1 MDSKMTY
8 KAYWYSED
16 VIIDGIQFRAKVD
29 EVVWLMTHG
38 SQVVPI
44 KQDHLLYLYDE
55 TTMIKRSYSSSCG
68 DGANRMAKVIEG
80 IRNNESADLSQF
92 KHAIFLIQT
101 SKDHPLTMTEL
112 NKLQDITI
120 LLPST
125 IEIMWGLGVDEILD
139 DRIYFTLVCS
149 K

>member
-1 MDSKMTY
+1 MDSKMAY

-29 EVVWLMTHG
+29 EVIWFMTHG
-38 SQVVPI
+38 SHVVPI
-44 KQDHLLYLYDE
+44 KQDRLLYLYDE
-55 TTMIKRSYSSSCG
+55 TTMMKRSFYSISN
-68 DGANRMAKVIEG
+68 DGKKRMDTVIEG
-80 IRNNESADLSQF
+80 IKAYEPTDLSQF

-101 SKDHPLTMTEL
+101 SKSHPLTMSEL
-112 NKLQDITI
+112 HQLQDITI
-120 LLPST
+120 LLPSL
-125 IEIMWGLGVDEILD
+125 IEITWGLGIDDTLD

>member
-1 MDSKMTY
+1 MNSKMDNKVY
-8 KAYWYSED
+8 YYSED
-16 VIIDGIQFRAKVD
+16 VVIDSIQFRAKVD

-44 KQDHLLYLYDE
+44 KQNSLLYLYKE
-55 TTMIKRSYSSSCG
+55 TTIIKSSYCSSI
-68 DGANRMAKVIEG
+68 DDENRMNSIVDEIKALETT
-80 IRNNESADLSQF
+80 SLSPF

-112 NKLQDITI
+112 NKLQDITN
-120 LLPST
+120 LLPTS
-125 IEIMWGLGVDEILD
+125 IEIIWGLGVDDTLD

>member
-1 MDSKMTY
+1 MTY

-29 EVVWLMTHG
+29 EVIWLMTHG

-44 KQDHLLYLYDE
+44 KQDRLLYLYDE
-55 TTMIKRSYSSSCG
+55 TTMIKRSLYSSSG
-68 DGANRMAKVIEG
+68 DGANRMGTIIEG
-80 IRNNESADLSQF
+80 IKAYDPIDLSPF

-101 SKDHPLTMTEL
+101 SKSHPLTMAEL
-112 NKLQDITI
+112 HQLQDITI
-120 LLPST
+120 LLPSL
-125 IEIMWGLGVDEILD
+125 IEITWGLGIDDTLD

>member
-1 MDSKMTY
+1 MAY

-44 KQDHLLYLYDE
+44 KQDRLLYLYDE
-55 TTMIKRSYSSSCG
+55 TTMMKRSFYSISN
-68 DGANRMAKVIEG
+68 DGKKRMDTVIEG
-80 IRNNESADLSQF
+80 IKAYEPIDLSQF

-101 SKDHPLTMTEL
+101 SKSHPLTMTEL
-112 NKLQDITI
+112 HKLQDITI
-120 LLPST
+120 LLPSL
-125 IEIMWGLGVDEILD
+125 IEITWGLGIDDTLD

>member
-1 MDSKMTY
+1 MDPKMTY

-44 KQDHLLYLYDE
+44 KQDSLLYLYNE
-55 TTMIKRSYSSSCG
+55 TTMIKRSFYSISG
-68 DGANRMAKVIEG
+68 DGASRMDTIIEG
-80 IRNNESADLSQF
+80 IKANEPIDLSQF
-92 KHAIFLIQT
+92 MHALFLIQT
-101 SKDHPLTMTEL
+101 SKDYPLTMTEL
-112 NKLQDITI
+112 QKLQDITI
-120 LLPST
+120 LLPT
-125 IEIMWGLGVDEILD
+125 AIEITWGLGVDDTLG